1 MKARNS
7 KARYCTSRLCGIPK
21 YLLWAVLGLAV
32 IVIVVPIA
40 VMFGRKKPS
49 TPKGT
54 VLVPLYVY
62 PSPGAWDPLLIAH
75 ATNTLHH
82 DFKLTTTR
90 ITNHPRLNFTVVVNP
105 ASGPG
110 LEPTPDSNY
119 TREIPKLNQHANV
132 RTVGY
137 VSTSYTNRNISL
149 ALRDIETYSAW
160 SENSTIAGLG
170 LQGIFL
176 DETPSQYQA
185 TSAKF
190 LDTLADSIT
199 SQTGLGTD
207 PLIIH
212 NPGTIPDPR
221 YMRSANLTV
230 VFEGAYSTY
239 RSHGF
244 HKTMTAFQDSAHA
257 GRDALACIVHS
268 LPSTL
273 DGHALTKDLRSSCGS
288 AFITGL
294 SKDYYASFWPGWL
307 GFTDEMAA

>member
-1 MKARNS
+1 MKPRNS
-7 KARYCTSRLCGIPK
+7 RAYFCTSRLYGIPK
-21 YLLWAVLGLAV
+21 YLLWALLGLAV

-62 PSPGAWDPLLIAH
+62 PSPGAWDPLLTA
-75 ATNTLHH
+75 
-82 DFKLTTTR
+82 

-110 LEPTPDSNY
+110 VEPRPDSNY
-119 TREIPKLNQHANV
+119 TREIPKLNKHANV

-149 ALRDIETYSAW
+149 ALRDIETYSVW
-160 SENSTIAGLG
+160 SDHSTIPGLG
-170 LQGIFL
+170 VQGIFL
-176 DETPSQYQA
+176 DETPSQYQPA
-185 TSAKF
+185 STLF
-190 LDTLADSIT
+190 LDTLAESIT
-199 SQTGLGTD
+199 SQTGFGTD

-212 NPGTIPDPR
+212 NPGTIPDSR
-221 YMRSANLTV
+221 YMKSANLTV
-230 VFEGAYSTY
+230 VFEGGYSAYEM
-239 RSHGF
+239 HGF
-244 HKTMTAFQDSAHA
+244 HKTMTAFQDSSNA

-273 DGHALTKDLRSSCGS
+273 DESTLVKDLRSSCGS
-288 AFITGL
+288 VFITGL
-294 SKDYYASFWPGWL
+294 SGDYYASFWTGWL
-307 GFTDEMAA
+307 GFTNDMAL